1 MKAQQGV
8 LFVCLVLALTGC
20 AGLAVDTDYDPAFD
34 FSNLKTFDWSPT
46 QPDAAI
52 DDLVEKRVRVAVN
65 NELQA
70 RGYVLSSEAPD
81 FLISMLVTSQ
91 TSTAGSVGV
100 GASVGIPVG
109 RGTVSVGGGK
119 SEPRVKKEGTLVLD
133 FQDARSRSLIWKGTA
148 SAAIKGSSS
157 PEDQQ
162 ARITRVV
169 TEILAEFPP
178 GHK

>member
-1 MKAQQGV
+1 
-8 LFVCLVLALTGC
+8 
-20 AGLAVDTDYDPAFD
+20 
-34 FSNLKTFDWSPT
+34 
-46 QPDAAI
+46 
-52 DDLVEKRVRVAVN
+52 
-65 NELQA
+65 
-70 RGYVLSSEAPD
+70 
-81 FLISMLVTSQ
+81 
-91 TSTAGSVGV
+91 
-100 GASVGIPVG
+100 
-109 RGTVSVGGGK
+109 
-119 SEPRVKKEGTLVLD
+119 LD